1 MLERMF
7 DVKAIAP
14 GDVPPAPNTG
24 TPGMTETHS
33 SPTDAAAAA
42 EPTHQLP
49 YAAEQIA
56 KARRCIDVG
65 LLRRRLSAEGLCH
78 PSEADDAV
86 LRAYLTRPE
95 CSHVSPNPLFDEM
108 WYRARYPDVAAVV
121 AAGAGPAFFH
131 YLAHGLTESRW
142 PNETMAIA
150 GGGARV
156 PLPSCSSIEGERYLE
171 LNPAARAFVDAFP
184 IVSALE
190 HYNLYGRFMH
200 FRLAV
205 LEPAAPDLRSALVAL
220 LQGEFDP
227 HYYASRYLS
236 DGTSAD
242 LADPFAHYLRVGI
255 ERAYSPAAW
264 FEEDWYRAFYPDVRA
279 AIPREVTC
287 GFHHYLT
294 RGRSEQRL
302 PRFDLTS
309 ALERQMPGV
318 TAPALIPRVD
328 ALRTRLFTRLRAHRR
343 GADESP
349 TTWFLLPTVNPDISF
364 GGYLAAFELIRALRA
379 TGRRVAIYCTEDARA
394 NKGYFLWR
402 ERSEG
407 LRDAFAEVEVLG
419 RGEDDRIGIGPRD
432 HVVVYTVWDLPSAAM
447 LAEWTDF
454 GKPYLLAQEYEPIF
468 FDNSSTKALCAETYE
483 VPHFPIVSSPQLLRY
498 FRERAIG
505 AFADGPGAEASDYAV
520 YEHRIN
526 QLKRQSASSMQARK
540 RRVFAVYAR
549 PELHAARNLFELTLL
564 ALQDLCAR
572 GTFGPEWSF
581 VGLGA
586 LSDIAPLD
594 LGGGHRLV
602 LLKRTSEAEY
612 RELLQSLDIGLSL
625 MYAPHP
631 GLVALEF
638 ATTGALAITNVYE
651 NRSAADL
658 RSLSANLVPCEPTLR
673 DLQRAIEES
682 LRRVGDYEERERNA
696 YVPPPQGWDEIFSR
710 EFVERVFRL
719 DA

>member
-1 MLERMF
+1 
-7 DVKAIAP
+7 
-14 GDVPPAPNTG
+14 
-24 TPGMTETHS
+24 MTETRS
-33 SPTDAAAAA
+33 LPPDAATVAH
-42 EPTHQLP
+42 THQLP
-49 YAAEQIA
+49 YASEQLDV
-56 KARRCIDVG
+56 ARRCIDVG
-65 LLRRRLSAEGLCH
+65 LLRRRLSAEGLCLT
-78 PSEADDAV
+78 SDGDDAV
-86 LRAYLTRPE
+86 VGAYLGRSE
-95 CSHVSPNPLFDEM
+95 CAHVSPNPLFDEL
-108 WYRARYPDVAAVV
+108 WYRRRYPDVAALV
-121 AAGAGPAFFH
+121 AAGAGPAFLH
-131 YLAHGLTESRW
+131 YVAHGLAESRW
-142 PNETMAIA
+142 PNETMSVA
-150 GGGARV
+150 GGGARA
-156 PLPSCSSIEGERYLE
+156 PLPSCSSLDGERYLT

-200 FRLAV
+200 LRVAG
-205 LEPAAPDLRSALVAL
+205 LEPASPDPGAALVAL
-220 LQGEFDP
+220 LQSEFDP

-236 DGTSAD
+236 AGTNAD

-255 ERAYSPAAW
+255 ERSYSPAGW

-279 AIPREVTC
+279 AIPREVLC
-287 GFHHYLT
+287 GFHHYLV
-294 RGRSEQRL
+294 RGRAEQRL
-302 PRFDLTS
+302 PRFDLSS
-309 ALERQMPGV
+309 ALERQIPGV
-318 TAPALIPRVD
+318 TAPALIPRVE

-343 GADESP
+343 GADEVP
-349 TTWFLLPTVNPDISF
+349 TTWFLLPTFNPDISF
-364 GGYLAAFELIRALRA
+364 GGYLAAYELIRALRA
-379 TGRRVAIYCTEDARA
+379 TGRRVAIYCTEDARP

-402 ERSEG
+402 ERSEA
-407 LRDAFAEVEVLG
+407 LREAFAEVEVLG

-454 GKPYLLAQEYEPIF
+454 GKPYLLAQEYEPVF
-468 FDNSSTKALCAETYE
+468 FDNSSTRALCAETYDIA
-483 VPHFPIVSSPQLLRY
+483 HFPIVSSPQLLRY

-505 AFADGPGAEASDYAV
+505 AFADGPGAEASEYAV

-526 QLKRQSASSMQARK
+526 QLKRQSASSMRARE

-594 LGGGHRLV
+594 LGGGQRLV

-638 ATTGALAITNVYE
+638 ATTGALVVTNVYE
-651 NRSAADL
+651 NRSAGDL
-658 RSLSANLVPCEPTLR
+658 RALCANLVPCEPTLR
-673 DLQRAIEES
+673 DLRRAIEEAVG
-682 LRRVGDYEERERNA
+682 RVGDYEERERNA

-710 EFVERVFRL
+710 EFVERIFRL